1 MKNNRKT
8 KDLITLLC
16 VIAAALISA
25 INIKT
30 FVQTGGLFPGGF
42 TGLTVFIQR
51 FCDKFLG
58 VAISYSIVNYALNA
72 IPAYIGYKLV
82 GKRFTMYSI
91 LMIVLTGI
99 FVEIIPATVVTGDI
113 LLITVFGG
121 IFNGV
126 AMGIALK
133 GNASSGGTDFIA
145 MWISKMTNTSAWN
158 YMLGMNAVLL
168 VAAGVLFGWD
178 KALYSIIYQFCS
190 TQTINMM
197 HTRYKRVTLFVV
209 TSKPDEIIEGLL
221 DYTHHGVTRF
231 EGVGGY
237 SGQIR
242 TLLYTVIDYSEMKK
256 VMVRIKEIDTTAFI
270 NATKTESLE
279 GRFYVEPID

>member
-1 MKNNRKT
+1 MKDNKKKR
-8 KDLITLLC
+8 DLITLIC
-16 VIAAALISA
+16 VIVGSLISA

-51 FCDKFLG
+51 FSEKFFDIS
-58 VAISYSIVNYALNA
+58 ISYSVVNYSLNA
-72 IPAYIGYKLV
+72 IPAYIGYKMV

-91 LMIVLTGI
+91 LMIILSGI
-99 FVEIIPATVVTGDI
+99 FVEIIPATVVTGDV
-113 LLITVFGG
+113 LLIAVFGG
-121 IFNGV
+121 IINGI
-126 AMGIALK
+126 AMGIALR

-145 MWISKMTNTSAWN
+145 MWISKRTNASAWN
-158 YMLGMNAVLL
+158 YVLGMNAVLL
-168 VAAGVLFGWD
+168 VAAGYLFGWD

-197 HTRYKRVTLFVV
+197 HTRYKRVTLFIV

-242 TLLYTVIDYSEMKK
+242 TLLYTVIDFSEMKK
-256 VMVRIKEIDTTAFI
+256 VMIRVREIDSTAFI

-279 GRFYVEPID
+279 GRYYVEPIK